1 MIGRLIRTVVAL
13 YLVASLAAGIP
24 AFAQNPTLPPQQKGA
39 SQTPA
44 APAATQTPETPYTST
59 LFSRD
64 YSKGKRSF
72 PNIFAPYT
80 GINVPM
86 PDLTNSPSI
95 YSFIHDGKLEL
106 SLQDAIGLAL
116 RNDLNIAVEEYIPW
130 IDETNLL
137 AAKGGGTLPSA
148 QITQLGQ
155 VGGGTFDPVISEST
169 SITDQSQTVLNPL
182 SSGVSTTAGNITQT
196 THTTQ
201 VDLSYEQEFHSGTLL
216 GVQLA
221 NTRESTSPSQDIFN
235 PSVESTIAATIQ
247 QPLLNGWGFLPH
259 TQFILEGE
267 NQDKIGVLQF
277 EETAI
282 QEVTN
287 VETTYWNLVAYV
299 QAVDAEK
306 EGLAAFQTLYGQDQ
320 HMLQI
325 GTSTPSEVVYA
336 QAQVVET
343 QQTLLQYQAAER
355 VQAAALLQYIT
366 KNPADPRLKG
376 LEIVPT
382 TLPED
387 NPQHSNLSLEDAIK
401 EAWADRPEL
410 KVDEL
415 TANNDDIIARVTKN
429 ALLPTLDVTGT
440 YESTG
445 LSGNAAGA
453 FTPNGTFAADTAE
466 PVVTQN
472 GAPLV
477 ANGMPAYIGV
487 ANGTTGPTIPGGIH
501 NVYSQIFQNTSPT
514 YEGSLTFSVPL
525 RNRVAQASAA
535 QAKLNNREE
544 IALRQA
550 HRNSIYS
557 AVDEDLTQVD
567 IYADEVASAVKATQL
582 LQQSYQYEE
591 EKFNLAQ
598 SSTLNVVIYEQQV
611 VAGQLNEAFAKDN
624 YEIARANLDMA
635 LGRTLNVN
643 NITIASN
650 GKDDPLMDVGGNAP
664 LIPGTIG
671 KRLAGDDIF
680 DLGLRQ

>member
-1 MIGRLIRTVVAL
+1 MTGRLIRIVVAL
-13 YLVASLAAGIP
+13 YLVASLAVGVP
-24 AFAQNPTLPPQQKGA
+24 AFAQDPAPPQQQQAA

-44 APAATQTPETPYTST
+44 PSAATQTPEIPYTST

-64 YSKGKRSF
+64 YSKGKHWL

-80 GINVPM
+80 SINVPM
-86 PDLTNSPSI
+86 PDLINSPSI

-116 RNDLNIAVEEYIPW
+116 RNDLNIAVEEYVPW

-169 SITDQSQTVLNPL
+169 SITDQTQTVLNPL
-182 SSGVSTTAGNITQT
+182 TSGVGTSSQSITAT

-201 VDLSYEQEFHSGTLL
+201 VELGYEQELHSGTIFQ
-216 GVQLA
+216 VQLD
-221 NTRESTSPSQDIFN
+221 NTRSSASPSEDVFN
-235 PSVESTIAATIQ
+235 PSVQSVLGVSVQ

-259 TQFILEGE
+259 TQFIIEAQ

-277 EETAI
+277 DETVI
-282 QEVTN
+282 SEVTN
-287 VETTYWNLVAYV
+287 VETTYWNLVGYV

-306 EGLAAFQTLYGQDQ
+306 QAFAAFQNLYEQDQ

-325 GTSTPSEVVYA
+325 GTGTPSDVVFA
-336 QAQVVET
+336 QGEVVET
-343 QQTLLQYQAAER
+343 QQTLLQYEAYER

-382 TLPED
+382 SLPED
-387 NPQHSNLSLEDAIK
+387 TPQHSNLSLEDAIK

-410 KVDEL
+410 KVDQL
-415 TANNDDIIARVTKN
+415 TANNDDIIARVAKN

-453 FTPNGTFAADTAE
+453 FTPNGTFSPNTAE
-466 PVVTQN
+466 PIVDANGNPITQN
-472 GAPLV
+472 GL
-477 ANGMPAYIGV
+477 PAYIGV
-487 ANGTTGPTIPGGIH
+487 PNGVTGATIPGGIH
-501 NVYSQIFQNTSPT
+501 NAYSQIFQNTSPT

-525 RNRVAQASAA
+525 RNRVAQASVA

-557 AVDEDLTQVD
+557 QVDEDLTQVD
-567 IYADEVASAVKATQL
+567 IYADEVAAAAKATQL
-582 LQQSYQYEE
+582 LGQSYEYEE

-598 SSTLNVVIYEQQV
+598 SSTYQVVIYEQQV
-611 VAGQLNEAFAKDN
+611 VNAQVNEAFAKN
-624 YEIARANLDMA
+624 AYEVARANLDLA
-635 LGRTLNVN
+635 LGRTLPVN

-650 GKDDPLMDVGGNAP
+650 GDPSMDLGGNAP

-671 KRLAGDDIF
+671 KRLAGDDVF
-680 DLGLRQ
+680 DLGLGH